1 MAKKDTPKKKKTFE
15 PTIKADDQVVFDVN
29 NPEMFT
35 EFEYLSTQVEVLKE
49 VVQNL
54 SDILRN
60 NNITMTE
67 IIVADSYD
75 DEDVFKRLEVIDDE

>member
-1 MAKKDTPKKKKTFE
+1 MTKKETPKKKVFE
-15 PTIKADDQVVFDVN
+15 PTIRADAQVVFDEN
-29 NPEMFT
+29 EPEKFT
-35 EFEYLSTQVEVLKE
+35 EFEYLSTQVEVLKD

-67 IIVADSYD
+67 VTVADSYD
-75 DEDVFKRLEVIDDE
+75 DDTVFKRLEVDDE